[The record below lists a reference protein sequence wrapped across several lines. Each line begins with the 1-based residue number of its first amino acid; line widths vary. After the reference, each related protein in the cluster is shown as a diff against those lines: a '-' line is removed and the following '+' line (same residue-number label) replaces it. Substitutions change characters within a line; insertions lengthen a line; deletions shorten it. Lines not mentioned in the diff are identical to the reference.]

1 MSESARNQEVAVG
14 SQSVVVDQSGMQR
27 LRLRVGYG
35 YDGGR
40 AAANFPDLRAVRHAP
55 DRHLGDST
63 PGAVI
68 YVTTDG
74 TMPTLSSLIYQGPF
88 SLTQA
93 GAVKVQAVAFAGGYS
108 TSSVAVANFTLQ

>member
-1 MSESARNQEVAVG
+1 MKSLLAVSLLLSINLGCGGYG
-14 SQSVVVDQSGMQR
+14 SGSGM
-27 LRLRVGYG
+27 GMT
-35 YDGGR
+35 
-40 AAANFPDLRAVRHAP
+40 AAAPPQTSPSSGTYSTPLTVTIS
-55 DRHLGDST
+55 DST

-74 TMPTLSSLIYQGPF
+74 TMPRLSSPIYQGPF

-93 GAVKVQAVAFAGGYS
+93 GAVRVQAVASAGGYS

>member
-1 MSESARNQEVAVG
+1 
-14 SQSVVVDQSGMQR
+14 MQR

-40 AAANFPDLRAVRHAP
+40 AAANFPELRNVRHAP

-68 YVTTDG
+68 YVTSDG
-74 TMPTLSSLIYQGPF
+74 TMPTLSSPIIKGR
-88 SLTQA
+88 S
-93 GAVKVQAVAFAGGYS
+93 VQAVASAGGYS
-108 TSSVAVANFTLQ
+108 TSSVAIANFTLQ

>member
-1 MSESARNQEVAVG
+1 MKSLLAVSLLLLIDLG
-14 SQSVVVDQSGMQR
+14 CG
-27 LRLRVGYG
+27 GYG
-35 YDGGR
+35 SGLGMGMMP
-40 AAANFPDLRAVRHAP
+40 AAAPQITPSSGAYATPLTVTI
-55 DRHLGDST
+55 GDST

-74 TMPTLSSLIYQGPF
+74 TMPTLSSPIYQGPF

-93 GAVKVQAVAFAGGYS
+93 GAVKVQAIASAGGYS

>member
-1 MSESARNQEVAVG
+1 MKSLLAVSLLLLINLG
-14 SQSVVVDQSGMQR
+14 CGGYSSGSGM
-27 LRLRVGYG
+27 GMT
-35 YDGGR
+35 
-40 AAANFPDLRAVRHAP
+40 AAAPPQTSPSSGTYATPLTVTIS
-55 DRHLGDST
+55 DRT

-74 TMPTLSSLIYQGPF
+74 TMPTLSSPIYQGPF

-93 GAVKVQAVAFAGGYS
+93 GAVKVQAVASAGGYS

>member
-1 MSESARNQEVAVG
+1 
-14 SQSVVVDQSGMQR
+14 MQR

-40 AAANFPDLRAVRHAP
+40 AVANFPELRNVRRAP

-63 PGAVI
+63 PGALI
-68 YVTTDG
+68 RVTADG
-74 TMPTLSSLIYQGPF
+74 TMPTLSSPIYQGPF
-88 SLTQA
+88 SLTQP
-93 GAVKVQAVAFAGGYS
+93 GAVKVQAIAAAGGYS